1 MPSQGEMRVGKIQII
16 TTHVNADFDGLAS
29 MLAAKKLYPEARLVF
44 PGAQERSLREFF
56 VQSTFYLFEVDRIRD
71 LDLNQ
76 VGTLILVD
84 TRQRSRIGK
93 LAEVADREGVK
104 VIIYDHH
111 PPSEDDINGDLEVIR
126 EVGATATIM
135 VEQLRAHGVPISADE
150 ATVLALG
157 IYEDTGSLTFSS
169 TREEDFLAMAYL
181 RAKGAR
187 LSMIPDLITRELT
200 AEQVFLLNDLIRSA
214 RKLRVHGVEV
224 VISSASSEHYVGD
237 FAVLVHKLRDMENI
251 DVLFAM
257 ARMEERIYL
266 VARSRVEEV
275 NVGRIALG
283 FGGGGHAT
291 AASATIKDMGLVE
304 VEQKLLAL
312 LEEHVRPLRTA
323 RQLMSFPVKTIEAEC
338 SIKEAAEVLSKFN
351 INVLPVLEKGNLVG
365 LISRVVVQRAGFHGL
380 EELPVREYMTSDFE
394 TASPDTPLE
403 EIRRIVVEDAQR
415 FVPIMEGERL
425 VGCIT
430 RTDIL
435 RDLSSQGLEHD
446 GYAFDSVQRDEV
458 VRRKKVHQMMEER
471 LPANILKLLKQLG
484 QVADELQMNAFVV
497 GGFVRDLLLR
507 QENLD
512 VDVVVEGDAVAF
524 ARGYVERHGAR
535 FRTHQKFKTAMLI
548 FPDGFKVDVAT
559 ARTEYYEHPAALPRV
574 ELSSIKL
581 DLYRRDFT
589 INTLAIRLNASFFG
603 ELLDFFG
610 GQRDIKD
617 RIVRV
622 LHNLSFVED
631 PTRVLRAVRFEKRFG
646 FRIGKHT
653 LNLIQN
659 ALSLGI
665 LEKVEGR
672 RLWHELQTILQEKRP
687 LPVMERLEELRV
699 LGAIHPKLS
708 FPQPK
713 RAIFQEVEGALAW
726 YDLLDLEEPVGAW
739 KVYLLALVDQLTDA
753 EVRELLDRLGFQAR
767 EVESVASEKRAGDR
781 ALRRI
786 HSSSRLSPSQIF
798 ALLKPFSLETLL
810 YLVAKG
816 KDRQAKKRISQF
828 IAKDRF
834 VRPIL
839 TGDDLMAMGL
849 KPGPVFRLALDL
861 LRDAR
866 LDGRVFT
873 RQNEEALVRQKFLL
887 GARTPAKEGS
897 EEGERALSP

>member
-1 MPSQGEMRVGKIQII
+1 MGQIRVIS
-16 TTHVNADFDGLAS
+16 THMNADFDGLAS
-29 MLAAKKLYPEARLVF
+29 MLAAKKLYPDARLVF

-56 VQSTFYLFEVDRIRD
+56 VQSTFYLFEVDRIKD
-71 LDLNQ
+71 IELEE
-76 VGTLILVD
+76 VSTLILVD

-93 LAEVADREGVK
+93 LAEILDRPGVE

-111 PPSEDDINGDLEVIR
+111 PPSEDDIHGDVEVIK

-135 VEQLRAHGVPISADE
+135 VEELRNRGIRLTPDE

-169 TREEDFLAMAYL
+169 TREEDFQAMAFL
-181 RAKGAR
+181 RAQGAR

-214 RKLRVHGVEV
+214 HKVRVHGVEV
-224 VISSASSEHYVGD
+224 VIASASSDHYVGD

-251 DVLFAM
+251 DVLFGL

-266 VARSRVEEV
+266 VARSRVDAV
-275 NVGRIALG
+275 NVGRIALE

-291 AASATIKDMGLVE
+291 AASATIRDMSLVQA
-304 VEQKLLAL
+304 EQKLLAL
-312 LEEHVRPLRTA
+312 LQEHVRPLRTA
-323 RQLMSFPVKTIEAEC
+323 RQIMSFPVKTIEATR
-338 SIKEAAEVLSKFN
+338 SIKDAAELLSKFN
-351 INVLPVLEKGNLVG
+351 INVLPVLEKGELVG
-365 LISRVVVQRAGFHGL
+365 LISRVVVQRASFHGL
-380 EELPVREYMTSDFE
+380 EHLPVKEYMTSDFE

-415 FVPIMEGERL
+415 FVPILEGDTL
-425 VGCIT
+425 LGCIT
-430 RTDIL
+430 RTDVL
-435 RDLSSQGLEHD
+435 RDLGSQGLQYN
-446 GYAFDSVQRDEV
+446 GYAFDHVQRDET
-458 VRRKKVHQMMEER
+458 VRRKKVHQMMQER
-471 LPANILKLLKQLG
+471 LPAAILNLLLELG
-484 QVADELQMNAFVV
+484 KVAEEMRMNSFVV

-524 ARGYVERHGAR
+524 ARSYVEKHGGR
-535 FRTHQKFKTAMLI
+535 FRSHRKFQTAMLI

-589 INTLAIRLNASFFG
+589 INTLAIRLNPPFFG

-610 GQRDIKD
+610 GQRDIKE

-659 ALSLGI
+659 ALGLGI

-672 RLWHELQTILQEKRP
+672 RLWHELQMILQEKRP
-687 LPVMERLEELRV
+687 LPAVERLEELKV
-699 LGAIHPKLS
+699 LGAIHPRLG
-708 FPQPK
+708 FPESK
-713 RAIFQEVEGALAW
+713 RALFQEVEGALAW
-726 YDLLDLEEPVGAW
+726 YDLLDLEEPVQGW
-739 KVYLLALVDQLTDA
+739 KVYFLALVDQLSDKELV
-753 EVRELLDRLGFQAR
+753 EVLDRLGFNAKDG
-767 EVESVASEKRAGDR
+767 EELAAGKKAADR
-781 ALRRI
+781 TLSRI
-786 HSSSRLSPSQIF
+786 HVSPRLSPSQIYE
-798 ALLKPFSLETLL
+798 LLKPFSTETLL
-810 YLVAKG
+810 YMVAKG
-816 KDRQAKKRISQF
+816 RDKQTKKKISRFLSKDKE
-828 IAKDRF
+828 
-834 VRPIL
+834 VRPML
-839 TGDDLMAMGL
+839 KGEDLKALGL
-849 KPGPVFRLALDL
+849 QPGPVFREALDA
-861 LRDAR
+861 LRQAR
-866 LDGRVFT
+866 LDGRVHT
-873 RQNEEALVRQKFLL
+873 RQEEEALIKERFLR
-887 GARTPAKEGS
+887 GKAAAS
-897 EEGERALSP
+897 

>member
-1 MPSQGEMRVGKIQII
+1 MGEIQVIS
-16 TTHVNADFDGLAS
+16 THVNADFDGLAS

-71 LDLNQ
+71 IDLSQ
-76 VGTLILVD
+76 VCTLILVD

-93 LAEVADREGVK
+93 LAEVLDQPGVK

-111 PPSEDDINGDLEVIR
+111 PPSEDDIKGHHEVIR

-135 VEQLRAHGVPISADE
+135 VEELRRHGVPVSADE

-169 TREEDFLAMAYL
+169 TQEEDFKAMAYL
-181 RAKGAR
+181 RARGAR

-200 AEQVFLLNDLIRSA
+200 ADQVFLLNDLIRSA
-214 RKLRVHGVEV
+214 RKIRVHGVEV
-224 VISSASSEHYVGD
+224 VIAGASSDHYVGD

-266 VARSRVEEV
+266 VARSRVEGV
-275 NVGRIALG
+275 NVGRIALE

-291 AASATIKDMGLVE
+291 AASATIRDMTLVE
-304 VEQKLLAL
+304 VEERLLAL
-312 LEEHVRPLRTA
+312 LRKHVRPLRTA
-323 RQLMSFPVKTIEAEC
+323 RQIMSFPVKTIEAQR
-338 SIKEAAEVLSKFN
+338 SIREAAEILSRFN
-351 INVLPVLEKGNLVG
+351 INVLPVLERGKLVG
-365 LISRVVVQRAGFHGL
+365 LISRVVIQRASFHGL
-380 EELPVREYMTSDFE
+380 EDLPVREYMTSDFE
-394 TASPDTPLE
+394 TAGPDTPLE
-403 EIRRIVVEDAQR
+403 EIRRIIVEDAQR
-415 FVPIMEGERL
+415 FVPIMEEERL

-435 RDLSSQGLEHD
+435 RDLSSQGLEYN
-446 GYAFDSVQRDEV
+446 GYAFDRVQREEA
-458 VRRKKVHQMMEER
+458 VRRKKIHQIMEER
-471 LPANILKLLKQLG
+471 LPASILGLLTDLG

-512 VDVVVEGDAVAF
+512 LDVVVEGDAVAF
-524 ARGYVERHGAR
+524 ARGYVERHGGR
-535 FRTHQKFKTAMLI
+535 FRTHQKFQTAMLI
-548 FPDGFKVDVAT
+548 FPDGLKVDVAT

-589 INTLAIRLNASFFG
+589 INTLAIRLNSSFFG

-610 GQRDIKD
+610 GQRDIKE
-617 RIVRV
+617 RVVRV

-659 ALSLGI
+659 ALRLGI

-687 LPVMERLEELRV
+687 LPAVERLEELRV
-699 LGAIHPKLS
+699 LGAIHPKLA
-708 FPQPK
+708 FPEAK
-713 RAIFQEVEGALAW
+713 RVLFQEVEGALAW
-726 YDLLDLEEPVGAW
+726 YDLLDLEEPVVRW
-739 KVYLLALVDQLTDA
+739 RVYLLALIDQLTDA
-753 EVRELLDRLGFQAR
+753 EVREVLDRFGFLPR
-767 EVESVASEKRAGDR
+767 EAENLAAEKRAGDR
-781 ALRRI
+781 ALSKI
-786 HSSSRLSPSQIF
+786 HSSARLSPSQVY
-798 ALLKPFSLETLL
+798 ALLRPFSLETLL

-816 KDRQAKKRISQF
+816 RDRQAKKRISQF
-828 IAKDRF
+828 IGRDRS
-834 VRPIL
+834 VKPML
-839 TGDDLMAMGL
+839 TGEELKALGL
-849 KPGPVFRLALDL
+849 RPGPVFRLALDA

-873 RQNEEALVRQKFLL
+873 RQDEEALVRQRFL
-887 GARTPAKEGS
+887 GAQTAAEERPG
-897 EEGERALSP
+897 EGELPVSS